1 MVDIHTHI
9 IPHNEPSGY
18 RRSITATELLA
29 AMDAW
34 GVASAAVLP
43 LESPECATEYSLS
56 AQVWELCSQIP
67 DRLLPFVSV
76 DPRQQDALRK
86 IRHFHDLGA
95 KGYGE
100 HKCGLA
106 IDDPRSA
113 ATYHLCGEL
122 ALPVLFHMDADLN
135 YDDSGLPRL
144 ERVLREAPDTVFI
157 AHGPC
162 WWSAISADDS
172 RAPEH
177 PGGPVEPGGAA
188 DRLLLECPNLYAEI
202 SAYSGHNALTRDPDF
217 TRGFLE
223 RHWRKLLFGTD
234 FFIAGQEVPQVKWLR
249 TYPMPEEWREAI
261 GGNTARRLLNL
272 GVV

>member
-1 MVDIHTHI
+1 
-9 IPHNEPSGY
+9 
-18 RRSITATELLA
+18 
-29 AMDAW
+29 
-34 GVASAAVLP
+34 
-43 LESPECATEYSLS
+43 
-56 AQVWELCSQIP
+56 
-67 DRLLPFVSV
+67 
-76 DPRQQDALRK
+76 
-86 IRHFHDLGA
+86 
-95 KGYGE
+95 
-100 HKCGLA
+100 
-106 IDDPRSA
+106 
-113 ATYHLCGEL
+113 
-122 ALPVLFHMDADLN
+122 MDADLN

-234 FFIAGQEVPQVKWLR
+234 FFIAGQEVPQVEWLR